1 MVWGE
6 ENSEGAG
13 ILGPRA
19 LLNIN
24 LLHTTPK
31 GLAALNRDVRRN
43 SAVIDEQQHRAF
55 SG

>member
-1 MVWGE
+1 MVLVE

-13 ILGPRA
+13 PIRPRA

-24 LLHTTPK
+24 QLRTTPK

-43 SAVIDEQQHRAF
+43 SAVIDEQQHWAF